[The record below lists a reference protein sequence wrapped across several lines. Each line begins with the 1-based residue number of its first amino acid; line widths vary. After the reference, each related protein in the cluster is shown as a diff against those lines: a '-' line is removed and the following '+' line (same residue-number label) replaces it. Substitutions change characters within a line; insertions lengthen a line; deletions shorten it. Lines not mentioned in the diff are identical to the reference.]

1 MTYLTS
7 LLISLG
13 WAGACQTSDAPITA
27 LIPTDANGT
36 SAPVI
41 APTTGKLEILKTGH
55 LRIQVMIN
63 GKGPFPL
70 VFDTGAP
77 INLVTNKLG
86 KECDL
91 KKKPGRSGVTFL
103 GPIGETNIE
112 NLTWGGAT
120 VHNVPAMVMDH
131 PTVKLMATHFGPI
144 EGIVGFPFFAKFR
157 MTLNYQKAQVTLEAN
172 DYVPE
177 DLLQGTINR
186 FFSQEKSIPNPMKRS
201 FGVLLDAKPSTEPC
215 GLVVKEVLPG
225 SAAAAAGLLRDDVV
239 VSLAGRWTDQ
249 HPELYRILADIKPKE
264 AVTLEIVRKNQP
276 MKLTIKDLLG
286 SSDD

>member
-1 MTYLTS
+1 MGIFTTILS
-7 LLISLG
+7 CLG
-13 WAGACQTSDAPITA
+13 FVCLSQT
-27 LIPTDANGT
+27 IPQKTEGK
-36 SAPVI
+36 PE
-41 APTTGKLEILKTGH
+41 PTRGKIEILKTGH

-77 INLVTNKLG
+77 VNLVTNKLG

-91 KKKPGRSGVTFL
+91 KKKPGRSGVTFM

-131 PTVKLMATHFGPI
+131 PTIKVMATHFGPI

-157 MTLNYQKAQVTLEAN
+157 MTLNYQKAEVLLEAT

-186 FFSQEKSIPNPMKRS
+186 FFNAEKSLANPVKRP
-201 FGVLLDAKPSTEPC
+201 FGIVLEPKVSTEPY
-215 GLVVKEVLPG
+215 GLIVKEVLPE
-225 SAAAAAGLLRDDVV
+225 SPASKSGLKKGDIITT
-239 VSLAGRWTDQ
+239 LAGRWTDQ
-249 HPELYRILADIKPKE
+249 HTELYKILADIKTKGPIPVEVVRQKN
-264 AVTLEIVRKNQP
+264 TLTLQINDLIG
-276 MKLTIKDLLG
+276 LTND
-286 SSDD
+286 

>member
-1 MTYLTS
+1 MGIFTTFLS
-7 LLISLG
+7 CLG
-13 WAGACQTSDAPITA
+13 FVCLSQTS
-27 LIPTDANGT
+27 PTKTEGK
-36 SAPVI
+36 PE
-41 APTTGKLEILKTGH
+41 PTKGKIEILKTGH

-77 INLVTNKLG
+77 VNLVTNKLG

-91 KKKPGRSGVTFL
+91 KKKPGRSGVTFM

-131 PTVKLMATHFGPI
+131 PTIKVMATHFGPI

-157 MTLNYQKAQVTLEAN
+157 MTLNYQKAEVLLEAT

-186 FFSQEKSIPNPMKRS
+186 LFSNDKSLANPVKRP
-201 FGVLLDAKPSTEPC
+201 FGIVLEPKVSAEPY
-215 GLVVKEVLPG
+215 GLIVKEVLPE
-225 SAAAAAGLLRDDVV
+225 SPASKSGLKKGDIITT
-239 VSLAGRWTDQ
+239 LAGRWTDQ
-249 HPELYRILADIKPKE
+249 HTELYKILADIKGKDP
-264 AVTLEIVRKNQP
+264 VPMEIVRQKNT
-276 MKLTIKDLLG
+276 LTLQINDLLG
-286 SSDD
+286 SNND